1 MEDTVFENI
10 PFQLDID
17 ALRQQLRIKEGS
29 ANEEDLIAFG
39 KEAESVARP
48 KALYRVVYFDTLDDD
63 QVIIDGISLKSHV
76 LKVNIQEAHRVFP
89 FVATCGTE
97 IEEWSKSQDDV
108 VKRFWGETIK
118 GFTLQAVFKFLD
130 KQLKSHFDLE
140 RTSIMTPGSI
150 QDWPIQEQQPLF
162 EILGSLTSQIGVEI
176 NESMLMNPVYS
187 VSGILF
193 PTEVKFENCQLCPRE
208 NCPGRRAEYEPDL
221 YDEKYKLAV
230 KIDQG

>member
-29 ANEEDLIAFG
+29 TNEKDLIAFG

-48 KALYRVVYFDTLDDD
+48 KALYRVVYFDTQEDD

-108 VKRFWGETIK
+108 VKRFWGEAIK
-118 GFTLQAVFKFLD
+118 GFTLQGVFKFLD

-230 KIDQG
+230 KIDQV